1 MVDDPLGLLHDVR
14 RVERAPLGDL
24 PPGAALVDESPVG
37 VLGLVLD
44 SREGLQGHVSRERVD
59 DVALLDRL
67 PHRVEVEAAHDRVA
81 VLVLLARRRAEEGL
95 GLGLG
100 GRGEREEGD
109 VRRHEVARL
118 HLGEVGVHDRPV
130 VARVVVEVE
139 HPLELQLVRRRVEG
153 GLEGRRRAALLGAV
167 RLVDD
172 HREAGAVEL
181 GQHRDVRPGVEERLD
196 GDHDDLPLLAQGLD
210 ELGAL

>member
-1 MVDDPLGLLHDVR
+1 M
-14 RVERAPLGDL
+14 ERAPLCDL
-24 PPGAALVDESPVG
+24 PPGAALVNESPVG
-37 VLGLVLD
+37 VLGLVLNP
-44 SREGLQGHVSRERVD
+44 REGLQGHVSRERVD
-59 DVALLDRL
+59 DVALLNRL

-100 GRGEREEGD
+100 GRGEREERD

-118 HLGEVGVHDRPV
+118 HLCEVGVHDRPA
-130 VARVVVEVE
+130 VARVLIEVE

-153 GLEGRRRAALLGAV
+153 GLEGRRRTALLGAV

-172 HREAGAVEL
+172 YRESGAREL
-181 GQHRDVRPGVEERLD
+181 GQHRDVRPRGEERLD
-196 GDHDDLPLLAQGLD
+196 GDHDNLPLLPKGLN